1 MDEKLKIIIDQFK
14 DSDYEIKFVHFWTEI
29 GIVDSCL
36 FNSYSDATR
45 DQYDYVKVLP
55 VIVERNR

>member
-1 MDEKLKIIIDQFK
+1 MNEKLKRIIDQFK
-14 DSDYEIKFVHFWTEI
+14 DSDYEIKFVNFWTEI

-36 FNSYSDATR
+36 FNSYSEAAK
-45 DQYDYVKVLP
+45 DQHDYVKIIP